1 MYYVM
6 TRNGQ
11 MLGIMFSN
19 PYGEN
24 FEGVSFHEM
33 DGLIPDLNA
42 YEWDAEAETLK
53 RAEGK
58 KVLTKLQFLGKF
70 TMQERIAITSSPDP
84 VIMDIMRMFDIAD
97 YINMADPKTVQA
109 IQYFLYTNHITPER
123 YAEIMS

>member
-6 TRNGQ
+6 TRNDQ
-11 MLGIMFSN
+11 MLGILFSN
-19 PYGEN
+19 PYGES
-24 FEGVSFHEM
+24 FEGISFHEM

-42 YEWDAEAETLK
+42 YEWDAESETLK

-58 KVLTKLQFLGKF
+58 KVLTKLQFLDKF

-84 VIMDIMRMFDIAD
+84 VIVDIMRMFDIAD

-109 IQYFLYTNHITPER
+109 IQYFLHANLITPER
-123 YAEIMS
+123 YAEIIA